1 MYSYSEDEHMPT
13 HDTTQAPI
21 AIYQS
26 ADGSISTEVRLDGET
41 VWLTQ
46 DQMGRLFGRERSVVT
61 KHLGSIFKELEM
73 DEKSNVQN
81 LHIAN
86 SDKPVKHYSL
96 DVIISVGYRVKSVEG
111 TRFRIWANRIL
122 KDYLVKGYALN
133 EQRLARQQENIRQ
146 LERTLTLFQ
155 QNLIEQANL
164 PEARG
169 LVEVIAGYART
180 FVLLNQFDSERLPL
194 DDFTTTIR
202 YAIRE
207 DEALA
212 GIAALKADM
221 IGRGEA
227 SALFGNRKDDSF
239 AGILGNILQSFGG
252 EYVYPSIEEQA
263 AHLLYFVI
271 KNHPFSDGNKRIGAF
286 LFIWFLQRNR
296 HHLKSDGEL
305 KINDNALAAIALLVA
320 QSDPVQKELMVH
332 LIMNLIRS

>member
-1 MYSYSEDEHMPT
+1 MQT
-13 HDTTQAPI
+13 QTTQQTPI

-26 ADGSISTEVRLDGET
+26 ADGSIATEVRLENET

-46 DQMGRLFGRERSVVT
+46 DQIGRLFGRERSVIT
-61 KHLGSIFKELEM
+61 KHLGNVFKEQELSE
-73 DEKSNVQN
+73 ESNVQN

-86 SDKPVKHYSL
+86 SDKPVKHYNL
-96 DVIISVGYRVKSVEG
+96 DVIISVGYRVKSPEG

-122 KDYLVKGYALN
+122 KDYLVQGYALN
-133 EQRLARQQENIRQ
+133 QQRLTQQQENIRL
-146 LERTLTLFQ
+146 LERTLSLFQ
-155 QNLIEQANL
+155 QNLIEQASL

-169 LVEVIAGYART
+169 LVNVIAGYART

-194 DDFTTTIR
+194 GDFATTIH
-202 YAIRE
+202 YEIRE

-212 GIAALKADM
+212 GISTLKADM
-221 IGRGEA
+221 LGRGEA
-227 SALFGNRKDDSF
+227 SALFGNQKDDSF

-252 EYVYPSIEEQA
+252 EYLYPSIEEQA

-286 LFIWFLQRNR
+286 LFIWFLQRNQ

-320 QSDPVQKELMVH
+320 QSDPAQKQLMIH
-332 LIMNLIRS
+332 LIMNLIRG